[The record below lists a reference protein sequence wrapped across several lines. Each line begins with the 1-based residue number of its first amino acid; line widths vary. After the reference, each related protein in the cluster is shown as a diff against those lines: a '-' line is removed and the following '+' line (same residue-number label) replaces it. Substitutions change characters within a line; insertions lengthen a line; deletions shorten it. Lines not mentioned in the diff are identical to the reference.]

1 MKKFT
6 LIEVEKYALSMSEGM
21 SENFDMACCRDALV
35 AEIDGIWGADYYANR
50 MFRDT
55 VKIEVHVKEL
65 DNCMETASDEETIAA
80 VRRAGVIGEYTGEW
94 HCNASDETLIMYVVA
109 SSNVSPE
116 VVLAEKMADAQHLYA
131 EAYAFYQTIRS
142 FVAAGKLKLAD

>member
-6 LIEVEKYALSMSEGM
+6 LIEIEKYALSMSEGM
-21 SENFDMACCRDALV
+21 SENFDMACCRTALV
-35 AEIDGIWGADYYANR
+35 EEIDNIWEVDYYASR
-50 MFRDT
+50 LFRDT

-65 DNCMETASDEETIAA
+65 DNCMETVSEEETIAA

-94 HCNASDETLIMYVVA
+94 HCNSTDQTLIMYVAV

-131 EAYAFYQTIRS
+131 EACAFYQTIRS
-142 FVAAGKLKLAD
+142 FAAAGKLKLVD